1 MKQEVLRSL
10 PGDELLGPPEPM
22 DCFWRFGITLFRAR
36 LEHHMAHADGAGRRR
51 SREKSWLCVVV
62 VIVVQAIALHDQERA
77 CIVAG
82 LSFPTTATGLL
93 DG

>member
-1 MKQEVLRSL
+1 
-10 PGDELLGPPEPM
+10 
-22 DCFWRFGITLFRAR
+22 
-36 LEHHMAHADGAGRRR
+36 MAHADGAGRRR